1 MQNAK
6 FGKTSRR
13 VGWVT
18 FFFLLTLGT
27 TAWAQSQNWWILP
40 ASGPAERGKLDEIKT
55 MKKVFLNV
63 TFDNSGAGQITS
75 ATEQAD
81 IRKNVEDAF
90 KAHKGLSIVSNPLQA
105 EFAVIVRTSL
115 AAAGAETERPGN
127 FSVALDPDAEIS
139 VEVTVLVPGAKLPT
153 GGLFKP
159 RSVWQISSSNVQ
171 LEAGA
176 AARFVVDGF
185 LWELKKLREGK

>member
-6 FGKTSRR
+6 IGKTSQR
-13 VGWVT
+13 VGWLI
-18 FFFLLTLGT
+18 FFLLTLGT
-27 TAWAQSQNWWILP
+27 TVWAQSQNWWILP

-75 ATEQAD
+75 TTEQSD

-115 AAAGAETERPGN
+115 ASAGAETERPGN

-153 GGLFKP
+153 GGIFKP